1 MIVDLKKVYNIL
13 IVTAVLCGV
22 TVAQDWSM
30 TITADDIG
38 QAGSS
43 DYIVLG
49 MCDTCDDSFQFG
61 EDEFDLPPPS
71 GYYSD
76 ISFFNFDWVGL
87 EYGDSSNP
95 NFVDSPEFY
104 IDKRSFH
111 DPIDLLIWEI
121 NGFTNLD
128 SETNNIQLSWVMDD
142 LPEEYEIFLYI
153 GNSSFDMRN
162 TPDVVISQEQLA
174 VDYDPVSG
182 NFTPNIRV
190 VLGGCAQSGDITEY
204 FYDNDGDGLGSQYG
218 EPVEYCTGKEPSGW
232 VENNDDLN
240 DEIYCESNTI
250 DQCDD
255 CDGQNI

>member
-1 MIVDLKKVYNIL
+1 MIVDLRKVYNIL
-13 IVTAVLCGV
+13 IVVAVLCGF

-38 QAGSS
+38 QVGSS
-43 DYIVLG
+43 DYIILG
-49 MCDTCDDSFQFG
+49 MCDACSDSFQFG
-61 EDEFDLPPPS
+61 EDEFDLPPPP

-128 SETNNIQLSWVMDD
+128 SETNNIQLSWIMDD
-142 LPEEYEIFLYI
+142 LPEDYEIFLYI
-153 GNSSFDMRN
+153 GNSSL
-162 TPDVVISQEQLA
+162 V
-174 VDYDPVSG
+174 
-182 NFTPNIRV
+182 
-190 VLGGCAQSGDITEY
+190 
-204 FYDNDGDGLGSQYG
+204 
-218 EPVEYCTGKEPSGW
+218 
-232 VENNDDLN
+232 
-240 DEIYCESNTI
+240 
-250 DQCDD
+250 
-255 CDGQNI
+255 